1 MLEQRVGR
9 LEEKVDRIEGI
20 LLRLEPKILEVLQTV
35 TNHSLQLARLETNMA
50 TRDELHK
57 VQLDT
62 IEIKAGQL
70 AVEERLNAKIG
81 EMDGRLSGRL
91 GEIDGRL
98 TGKLGAIDG
107 RLAGIEGRITTT
119 EGRFNQVP
127 TIWGMLGVVAT
138 LLIGIAGLMFTAG
151 KFFHP

>member
-1 MLEQRVGR
+1 MLEQRVGK
-9 LEEKVDRIEGI
+9 LEEKVDRIEAAVIRIDGMVT
-20 LLRLEPKILEVLQTV
+20 RILETGAKQSADITEIKATGAKQTD
-35 TNHSLQLARLETNMA
+35 LNM
-50 TRDELHK
+50 

-62 IEIKAGQL
+62 A
-70 AVEERLNAKIG
+70 
-81 EMDGRLSGRL
+81 EMKGRLSG
-91 GEIDGRL
+91 I
-98 TGKLGAIDG
+98 
-107 RLAGIEGRITTT
+107 